1 MKRTLLLMLIAVIV
15 CVFAL
20 SIGGCAKKK
29 AGPEGE
35 MGAAAE
41 ERAPQPGE
49 PEDAAGPA
57 EPGGRAGG
65 A

>member
-1 MKRTLLLMLIAVIV
+1 MIAQGRKEMKRTLLLMLIVAIV
-15 CVFAL
+15 CGFAL

-41 ERAPQPGE
+41 ERVPQPGE
-49 PEDAAGPA
+49 PGYEKI
-57 EPGGRAGG
+57 
-65 A
+65 